1 MEGKFFVTV
10 MATSQEDLKA
20 LQQYHLDLFRTT
32 ANTLEM
38 NALSPILGVTAQETR
53 QPQFAIEG
61 LVTLEDIGRLVE
73 SGYQVL
79 VSRPAP
85 RQAQVRPIEFDE
97 WLKGLEG

>member
-10 MATSQEDLKA
+10 MAMNQEDLKA
-20 LQQYHLDLFRTT
+20 LQRYHLDLFRTT

-38 NALSPILGVTAQETR
+38 NALRAILGTDGQEAR

-61 LVTLEDIGRLVE
+61 LVTLEEIGRLVE

-79 VSRPAP
+79 VTRPAP
-85 RQAQVRPIEFDE
+85 RQVQVRAIEFDE
-97 WLKGLEG
+97 WLKELEG